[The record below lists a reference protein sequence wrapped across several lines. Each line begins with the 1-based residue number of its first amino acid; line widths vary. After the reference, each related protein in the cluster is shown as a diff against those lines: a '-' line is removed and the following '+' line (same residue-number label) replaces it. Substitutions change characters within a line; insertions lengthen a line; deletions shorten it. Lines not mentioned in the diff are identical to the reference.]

1 MKQFKDSE
9 PKAAERQVWISCFLN
24 IALCLALGE
33 ILAMMFAWENSFST
47 GIALPVSVRR
57 ILYMPKYLERNL
69 FSAGGIETVLALGLT
84 GRNRCSCMEA
94 GRKLLSSN
102 VSQDGIWS
110 YRAVW
115 IEGLIFC
122 LTILSVVAW
131 KSLKSAKAEITEE
144 RIFSSFTLDR
154 VLEISVKR
162 ATILGFCPL
171 LFRVGVLKLERIIGW
186 ADSLLKKLFMPIDG
200 GFRRQNVMNT
210 KPSQGL

>member
-24 IALCLALGE
+24 IGALFGPGR
-33 ILAMMFAWENSFST
+33 NSGYDVRMGKFIST

-84 GRNRCSCMEA
+84 GGIAVAVWRLAESF
-94 GRKLLSSN
+94 LSSN

-131 KSLKSAKAEITEE
+131 KSLKE
-144 RIFSSFTLDR
+144 RQSR
-154 VLEISVKR
+154 
-162 ATILGFCPL
+162 
-171 LFRVGVLKLERIIGW
+171 
-186 ADSLLKKLFMPIDG
+186 
-200 GFRRQNVMNT
+200 NH
-210 KPSQGL
+210 